1 VSITTIGGLA
11 AAALVAA
18 SLTSARPSDPDAAGE
33 KTVVTVDESHGEYC
47 VTARF
52 RVARP
57 REVVLAVLTDYD
69 RIADF
74 MPGVEKSVV
83 VERGPRRALVEQ
95 ELTSRMMMFR
105 KRVRLLLEIVETADA
120 VRFHDRAGES
130 FVLYEGM
137 WRLSDA
143 GKETEISYDLKARPA
158 FGVPE
163 FALKRV
169 LKRDSASMIEALQRE
184 IACRATN

>member
-1 VSITTIGGLA
+1 MVDSALPQQSVFRPWAQTGARENATRRRINPRKRGIFPNCRRELVMVRLKWRGFSHCSAWHSRCRSRPGVSITTIGGLA

-105 KRVRLLLEIVETADA
+105 KRVRLLLEIVET
-120 VRFHDRAGES
+120 
-130 FVLYEGM
+130 
-137 WRLSDA
+137 
-143 GKETEISYDLKARPA
+143 
-158 FGVPE
+158 
-163 FALKRV
+163 
-169 LKRDSASMIEALQRE
+169 
-184 IACRATN
+184 

>member
-1 VSITTIGGLA
+1 MTITPIGGLA

-18 SLTSARPSDPDAAGE
+18 SLTSARPGDPDAAGDQ
-33 KTVVTVDESHGEYC
+33 TVVTVGESHGEYR

-52 RVARP
+52 RVTRP
-57 REVVLAVLTDYD
+57 PEVVLAVLTDYD

-83 VERGPRRALVEQ
+83 VERGQRRALVEQ
-95 ELTSRMMMFR
+95 QLTSRMMMFR

-130 FVLYEGM
+130 FAVYEGM

-143 GKETEISYDLKARPA
+143 AKGTEISYELNARPA
-158 FGVPE
+158 FGVPD
-163 FALKRV
+163 FVLKRV